1 LKKEKEIYQKM
12 LKNKNLIIFIPK
24 TMFLLIYFFFIVSFS
39 ASSVSLLYFI
49 YSKENRLFK
58 EEQEPDETTVPEEVK
73 VEEKYED
80 KYLLKVRK
88 LLNENW
94 EEIDM
99 TKYSHL
105 KNNFVLEKTP
115 VGNVSMYFDIDT
127 ETFTYYSDN
136 TIPYRFLEVLAR
148 KYVLTYN
155 CVDLYVDMDKE
166 LELIEKRKVKRE
178 EKQKRKEEEEKEN
191 INNTKSTSEKKNVFA
206 QFKTYNKDG
215 GSGRVN
221 SVAPP
226 KNSISSTNSNTAY
239 NPLLLKERANRYVS
253 KGRFSNFPILKQVN
267 RKKIDKD
274 YALSFA
280 EFKLKFI
287 LNQKL

>member
-1 LKKEKEIYQKM
+1 M
-12 LKNKNLIIFIPK
+12 LKNNDFIILKPK
-24 TMFLLIYFFFIVSFS
+24 TMFVLIYFFFMISLS
-39 ASSVSLLYFI
+39 ASSVSLFYYLTY
-49 YSKENRLFK
+49 KEDNLTLNLSDK
-58 EEQEPDETTVPEEVK
+58 EETTTLEEVK

-80 KYLLKVRK
+80 KYLLKVRN
-88 LLNENW
+88 LLNELET

-115 VGNVSMYFDIDT
+115 VGNAAMYFDNDT

-136 TIPYRFLEVLAR
+136 TIPYRFLEVIAR

-166 LELIEKRKVKRE
+166 LELIEKRKVEQE

-191 INNTKSTSEKKNVFA
+191 TNITKSSSEKKNVFA
-206 QFKTYNKDG
+206 KFKTYNKDG

-226 KNSISSTNSNTAY
+226 KNSINTANSNSVY
-239 NPLLLKERANRYVS
+239 NPLLLKERANRYVC
-253 KGRFSNFPILKQVN
+253 KGRFANFPILKQVN

-280 EFKLKFI
+280 EYKKKI
-287 LNQKL
+287 IENQKI

>member
-1 LKKEKEIYQKM
+1 
-12 LKNKNLIIFIPK
+12 
-24 TMFLLIYFFFIVSFS
+24 MFVLIYFFFMISFS
-39 ASSVSLLYFI
+39 ASSVSLFYYLYT
-49 YSKENRLFK
+49 YKEDNLTLHLSDK
-58 EEQEPDETTVPEEVK
+58 EETTILEEVK

-80 KYLLKVRK
+80 KYLLKVRNIM
-88 LLNENW
+88 NELEP

-115 VGNVSMYFDIDT
+115 VGNVSMYFDNDT

-136 TIPYRFLEVLAR
+136 TIPYRFLEVIAR

-166 LELIEKRKVKRE
+166 LELIEKRKVEQE

-226 KNSISSTNSNTAY
+226 KNSISTANSNVAY
-239 NPLLLKERANRYVS
+239 NPLLLKERANRYVC
-253 KGRFSNFPILKQVN
+253 KGRFSNFPILKQVA

-280 EFKLKFI
+280 EYKLKFI
-287 LNQKL
+287 LNPKN